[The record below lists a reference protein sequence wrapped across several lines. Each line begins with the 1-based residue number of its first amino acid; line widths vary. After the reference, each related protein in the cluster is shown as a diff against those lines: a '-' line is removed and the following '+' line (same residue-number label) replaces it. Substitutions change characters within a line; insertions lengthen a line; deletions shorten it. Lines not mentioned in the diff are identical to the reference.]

1 MALWENISVYIEPF
15 PTERK
20 NEKEDSIDDS

>member
-1 MALWENISVYIEPF
+1 MALWDSISVYIEPF
-15 PTERK
+15 PGEYK